1 MDRLFAVGLAIC
13 YGSLMHAAECES
25 GYLQHRQSDLSL
37 SYQAFALM
45 PGQGFKALAAMG
57 CEKQAADL
65 IQAYINTNGTEQ
77 PMLYWEMAQLRALH
91 GNYDQAIDNAN
102 RALLKK
108 EDFAS
113 NPLRWNDFVLATV
126 GFLEQDRVKL
136 TYHRDRVAAGK
147 DEHPRNLYN
156 LRILD
161 NLIKYF
167 NYNYQYAT
175 SNFK

>member
-1 MDRLFAVGLAIC
+1 MYRFLAAGL
-13 YGSLMHAAECES
+13 LMCCGHLVLAAECES
-25 GYLQHRQSDLSL
+25 SYQQHRQSDLSL

-45 PGQGFKALAAMG
+45 PDQGFKALASMG

-65 IQAYINTNGTEQ
+65 IQIYINANDAEQ
-77 PMLYWEMAQLRALH
+77 FQLYWEIAQLRALH
-91 GNYDQAIDNAN
+91 GDYDQAIDNAN

-113 NPLRWNDFVLATV
+113 SPLRWNDFVLATV
-126 GFLEQDRVKL
+126 GFLEQDMAKL
-136 TYHRDRVAAGK
+136 SYHRDRVAVGK

-156 LRILD
+156 LRTLD

-167 NYNYQYAT
+167 NYNYRYAT
-175 SNFK
+175 SNFE